1 MIKQWCRLALGIGA
15 LGLVIFL
22 VLPWLRTLPGIRPVM
37 DVIAEE
43 GIDANV
49 YFYTGSEEVARAER
63 HVRQV
68 LQKVKH
74 VPQSCPPQP

>member
-1 MIKQWCRLALGIGA
+1 MIKQWCRLALGIGV

-22 VLPWLRTLPGIRPVM
+22 VLPWVQTLPGIRPVM

-43 GIDANV
+43 DIDANV
-49 YFYTGSEEVARAER
+49 YFYTGSDEVVRAER

-68 LQKVKH
+68 LRNIEH
-74 VPQSCPPQP
+74 APQSVPSQP